1 MFAFLAPLLAKLG
14 AAGAGAAGTAGA
26 AGAAGAGAA
35 GAGAASAL
43 PAFLGQA
50 AKTGGSMILKSGAQ
64 HMLNPPVGAPIRL
77 RQSNIPRPQF
87 SQMSSSPGTM
97 SPSLANVMM
106 QSYRG
111 QQPRR
116 FY

>member
-14 AAGAGAAGTAGA
+14 AAGAGAAGT

-50 AKTGGSMILKSGAQ
+50 AKTGGSMILKSGVNR
-64 HMLNPPVGAPIRL
+64 MLTPPVG
-77 RQSNIPRPQF
+77 
-87 SQMSSSPGTM
+87 SPKG
-97 SPSLANVMM
+97 
-106 QSYRG
+106 
-111 QQPRR
+111 
-116 FY
+116 

>member
-26 AGAAGAGAA
+26 AGAGAGAA